1 MYLYG
6 ASGHAKVIMDI
17 LSACHLHLEGLV
29 DDNPQLNDLL
39 GVHVIHEPIR
49 GADYLISIGSNQARR
64 TVASKLQTYA
74 RHFITAVHPSAVVSP
89 RATVGEGSVVMQGA
103 IIQTCA
109 QIGNHCIINTGA
121 SVDHECVIGDFV
133 HISPHATLCG
143 NVQVGE
149 GTWVGAGATI
159 IQGISIGK
167 NSVVGAGSVVTHNVP
182 DGVLVVGN
190 RAKIIKQL
198 TR

>member
-17 LSACHLHLEGLV
+17 LSACHLNLEGFI

-39 GVHVIHEPIR
+39 GVPVIHEPMR

-64 TVASKLQTYA
+64 TVASKLHTYA

-109 QIGNHCIINTGA
+109 QIGKHCIINTGA

-149 GTWVGAGATI
+149 GSWVGAGATI